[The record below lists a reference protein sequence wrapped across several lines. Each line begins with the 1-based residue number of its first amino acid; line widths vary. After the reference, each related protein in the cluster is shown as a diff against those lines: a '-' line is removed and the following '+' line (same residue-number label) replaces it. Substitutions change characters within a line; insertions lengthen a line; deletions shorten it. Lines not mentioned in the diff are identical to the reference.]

1 MLEII
6 VSTIFIATVFNVVLK
21 HIHIPTIIGYIATGL
36 SIVYL
41 FNLHTVV
48 HNHELQEVAEFGIVF
63 LMFSIG
69 LEFSI
74 QSLQKMKKEV
84 FFNGSL
90 QVFLSGI
97 IFALIAYYFF
107 KLDSKTSI
115 IIGSALS
122 LSSTAIVLKLFN
134 ENKDINKKYGQKV
147 LGILLFQ
154 DIAVIPILLMIG
166 IFSATDDNI
175 STLLFKTFVE
185 GAVLLIA
192 LYLSGKYLL
201 EPFLYRVS
209 KTESSE
215 IFIGSIFLLVFG
227 ASYLAYSLGFSYSL
241 GAFIA
246 GMLIAETHYKHKI
259 EADLIPFRDILLGI
273 FFITVGMQ
281 IDLALIL
288 KQWDTILLLLLAII
302 SIKILVI
309 FSVLSISTYKHI
321 SLKASLALFQVG
333 EFALAIFALA
343 RSNGLLDPNIERIL
357 IVTVV
362 LSMILSPFVIKN
374 IRTIAK
380 KIIPLKRR
388 STYKE
393 ITKEELN
400 NHIVLLGYG
409 RLGKDVVKSLK
420 QFKLEYIIIEQD
432 INLYKEATQNNE
444 NIIFGD
450 GSSRTILESAFIKEA
465 YAVIVA
471 VTHSEK
477 LYLICQTVD
486 ELTHNTNTIVKVNSY
501 DDKKMLKDLNL
512 SHIIVESEQTA
523 ISMVHEAMHCKDD
536 D

>member
-1 MLEII
+1 
-6 VSTIFIATVFNVVLK
+6 
-21 HIHIPTIIGYIATGL
+21 
-36 SIVYL
+36 
-41 FNLHTVV
+41 
-48 HNHELQEVAEFGIVF
+48 
-63 LMFSIG
+63 
-69 LEFSI
+69 
-74 QSLQKMKKEV
+74 MKKEV
-84 FFNGSL
+84 FVFGTL
-90 QVFLSGI
+90 QVFLSSLIFTYISLLVFGI
-97 IFALIAYYFF
+97 
-107 KLDSKTSI
+107 DMKTSI
-115 IIGSALS
+115 VIGTALA
-122 LSSTAIVLKLFN
+122 LSSTAIVLKVLN
-134 ENKDINKKYGQKV
+134 DNGDIHRPYGKNSV
-147 LGILLFQ
+147 GILIFQ
-154 DIAVIPILLMIG
+154 DIAVIPILLMIT
-166 IFSATDDNI
+166 ILSDSDASLIQMVQNTILSALFVAI
-175 STLLFKTFVE
+175 VLLFIGKF
-185 GAVLLIA
+185 LLT
-192 LYLSGKYLL
+192 KYLDYVVNTKVEEL
-201 EPFLYRVS
+201 
-209 KTESSE
+209 
-215 IFIGSIFLLVFG
+215 FIASILFIVLG
-227 ASYLAYSLGFSYSL
+227 AALFAHSFGFSYSL
-241 GAFIA
+241 GAFLA
-246 GMLIAETHYKHKI
+246 GMLISETKFKYQI